1 MKTKQVKFTGIQ
13 PLDEYGYIRINFT
26 GGVFHDVDLVGAIN
40 TNYLTIIGDMLEE
53 IELTVIMSEATY
65 SKAEGKKLAEAL
77 VNYLLNL
84 DLAEQFDIDDAIDCT
99 NNPYLATWTA
109 SGTHSS
115 CRFSSKSKALNWAR
129 AEARDN
135 RQWRGTAD
143 FHVCRGKEII
153 YKATIWHDGKTSY
166 YVKDGVQA

>member
-13 PLDEYGYIRINFT
+13 VLNYGYVRINFT
-26 GGVFHDVDLVGAIN
+26 SGVSHDIDALGAIADGN
-40 TNYLTIIGDMLEE
+40 DIADMIEE
-53 IELTVIMSEATY
+53 IEFSVNMHEAAY

-77 VNYLLNL
+77 ADYCSKL
-84 DLAEQFDIDDAIDCT
+84 DLVEQSDIDDAMDCA

-129 AEARDN
+129 GCARDN

-143 FHVCRGKEII
+143 FHVYKGKEII

-166 YVKDGVQA
+166 YVNNGVEA

>member
-13 PLDEYGYIRINFT
+13 VLNYGYVRINFT
-26 GGVFHDVDLVGAIN
+26 SGVSHDIDALGAIADGN
-40 TNYLTIIGDMLEE
+40 DIADMIEE
-53 IELTVIMSEATY
+53 IEFSVNMHEAAY

-77 VNYLLNL
+77 ADYCTKL
-84 DLAEQFDIDDAIDCT
+84 DLVEQSDVDDAMDCV

-115 CRFSSKSKALNWAR
+115 YRFSNKSKALNWAR
-129 AEARDN
+129 GCARAN

-143 FHVCRGKEII
+143 FHVYKGKEII
-153 YKATIWHDGKTSY
+153 YKAPIWHDGKTSY
-166 YVKDGVQA
+166 YVNNGVEA

>member
-13 PLDEYGYIRINFT
+13 VLNYGYVRINFT
-26 GGVFHDVDLVGAIN
+26 SGVSHDIDALGAIADGN
-40 TNYLTIIGDMLEE
+40 DIADMIEE
-53 IELTVIMSEATY
+53 IEFSVNMHEAAY

-77 VNYLLNL
+77 ADYCSKL
-84 DLAEQFDIDDAIDCT
+84 DLVEQSDIDDAMDCA

-109 SGTHSS
+109 SGTHYS

-129 AEARDN
+129 GCARDN

-143 FHVCRGKEII
+143 FHVYKGKEII

-166 YVKDGVQA
+166 YVNNGVEA

>member
-1 MKTKQVKFTGIQ
+1 MTRNVTFTGIQ
-13 PLDEYGYIRINFT
+13 PLDENGYIRINFT
-26 GGVFHDVDLVGAIN
+26 GGVFHDVDLASAIN
-40 TNYLTIIGDMLEE
+40 TDYLTIGDVLED

-84 DLAEQFDIDDAIDCT
+84 DLAEQSDIDDVIDCT

-115 CRFSSKSKALNWAR
+115 CRFSNKNKALNWAR
-129 AEARDN
+129 GCAHDN

-143 FHVCRGKEII
+143 FSVYKGKETIC
-153 YKATIWHDGKTSY
+153 KATIWHDGKTAY
-166 YVKDGVQA
+166 YVKNGVEA

>member
-13 PLDEYGYIRINFT
+13 VLNYGYVRINFT
-26 GGVFHDVDLVGAIN
+26 SGVSHDIDALGAIADGN
-40 TNYLTIIGDMLEE
+40 DIADMIEE
-53 IELTVIMSEATY
+53 IEFSVNMHEAAY
-65 SKAEGKKLAEAL
+65 SKAEGKKLAKAL
-77 VNYLLNL
+77 ADYCSKL
-84 DLAEQFDIDDAIDCT
+84 DLVEQSDIDDAMDCA

-129 AEARDN
+129 GCARDN

-143 FHVCRGKEII
+143 FHVYKGKEII

-166 YVKDGVQA
+166 YVNNGVEA